1 MEEVEPKIP
10 SLLSTAETCPR
21 TISTQVILPS
31 ISSESVFL
39 ISGLPHSDEPIEL
52 KEKSRQDLWLLL
64 SGQLSS
70 QDWSLAVESTI
81 DGFIDWPNKDDCPSL
96 LTGDVEKPCDI
107 DLAFRETCDT
117 IVIAYLL

>member
-1 MEEVEPKIP
+1 MHLCSEPLVEEVEPKIP

-31 ISSESVFL
+31 ISSESVFNL
-39 ISGLPHSDEPIEL
+39 TFPGLPHSDEPIEL
-52 KEKSRQDLWLLL
+52 KEESRQDLWFLL
-64 SGQLSS
+64 SRQLSS
-70 QDWSLAVESTI
+70 QDWSLPV

-107 DLAFRETCDT
+107 LAFCM
-117 IVIAYLL
+117 